1 MAIQCAICGTQTR
14 SGAKFCHA
22 CGTPIATS
30 SLPSTLPLGATSS
43 ATETR
48 AMPPSLATPTAPQA
62 RADTEGMN
70 ASTSYF
76 PQTPQTY
83 HAPPPFAPAGTS
95 KKSGNTLKI
104 VLISLAIIMALGIAS
119 IVGAIYFVSKKVS
132 PALAELKKNGLPTF
146 STDPKSVPDEKLG
159 VPIYPG
165 AKRED
170 TASTEAGSMSGAVV
184 TFSTKDDVEEVAAFY
199 REHFKDQPNLQ
210 INEISESND
219 SNNSEGEVV
228 FQVNGEGGARFIT
241 ISPDKKRDRRT
252 QIVII
257 VGKGIPG
264 MPGMPP
270 PPPPPPKGAMERK
283 AQEIERRAL
292 EQAERAL
299 RDVERM
305 QGAPPP
311 PPPAPKR

>member
-1 MAIQCAICGTQTR
+1 MAIQCATCGTQTR

-22 CGTPIATS
+22 CGTPIATT

-43 ATETR
+43 ASETQ
-48 AMPPSLATPTAPQA
+48 AMPPPLATPTAPQA

-83 HAPPPFAPAGTS
+83 HAPPPLAPAGSS
-95 KKSGNTLKI
+95 KKSGKTLKI

-119 IVGAIYFVSKKVS
+119 IVGAVYFVSKKVS
-132 PALAELKKNGLPTF
+132 PALAELKKNGIPSV
-146 STDPKSVPDEKLG
+146 STSADSVPDEKLG

-170 TASTEAGSMSGAVV
+170 TVSTKAGSISGAVV
-184 TFSTKDDVEEVAAFY
+184 TFSTKDDVEEVATFY

-210 INEISESND
+210 ISEISDSND
-219 SNNSEGEVV
+219 ANNSEGDVV
-228 FQVNGEGGARFIT
+228 FQVNGEGGTRIIT
-241 ISPDKKRDRRT
+241 ISPDKKRDSRT

-264 MPGMPP
+264 MSVPQQQ
-270 PPPPPPKGAMERK
+270 PPPKGAMERQ
-283 AQEIERRAL
+283 AQELQRRAM
-292 EQAERAL
+292 EQADRAL
-299 RDVERM
+299 REAERL
-305 QGAPPP
+305 QEAPP